1 METKHPFESR
11 EVPQIQTEFQA
22 RLHEKEVRAGLTDEE
37 LEGLTQEQKYE
48 RIETLVGNT
57 PKIEVPLVNGN
68 VLIQSDETANPTE
81 NHYDRVYLH
90 LLRELEKEGNIAPG
104 DTLLETTSGSA
115 GISFAWMCK
124 KLGFKPVV
132 FTPGF
137 IPEARRTELEHLAE
151 VHYSDDRERYLQA
164 CAEMM
169 VRYLRENKDKV
180 KTTGHKIWMPN
191 HSQDPRTPSAFHS
204 LADEVAQKYPGQPI
218 DYFIG
223 GVGNGSTILG
233 IAERLKQINPNAK
246 VIGFEPMEACPYYK
260 RYKDRWGHVA
270 PRFVRDED
278 VPEGYSFH
286 ELPGTGGFGNI
297 AFPFMTEA
305 VDRGLVDDIVPVP
318 DRQILDMLKY
328 NEGLPPEQQQGH
340 TSLIA
345 HYIADIW
352 AQHVKGKRFVS
363 MVYDKADRYGKPRL
377 LS

>member
-1 METKHPFESR
+1 METKRPFESR

-37 LEGLTQEQKYE
+37 LEGLTQEQRYE

-90 LLRELEKEGNIAPG
+90 LLHELEKEGIIAHG

-115 GISFAWMCK
+115 GISFSWMCN

-233 IAERLKQINPNAK
+233 IAERLKQINPNTK

-305 VDRGLVDDIVPVP
+305 VERGLVDDVVPVP
-318 DRQILDMLKY
+318 DKQILDMLKY

-352 AQHVKGKRFVS
+352 AQHTQGKRFVS

>member
-1 METKHPFESR
+1 METGNHYENR
-11 EVPQIQTEFQA
+11 EVPRHQTEFQA

-37 LEGLTQEQKYE
+37 LASVPQEEKYK

-57 PKIEVPLVNGN
+57 PKIEVALKNGN
-68 VLIQSDETANPTE
+68 MLIQSDETANPTE

-90 LLRELEKEGNIAPG
+90 LLHELEKEGNIAPG

-115 GISFAWMCK
+115 GISFAWMSK
-124 KLGFKPVV
+124 KLGYKPVV

-137 IPEARRTELEHLAE
+137 IPEPRRIELEHLAE
-151 VHYSDDRERYLQA
+151 VHYSEDKERYLQA

-169 VRYLRENKDKV
+169 VNYLRANKEQV

-191 HSQDPRTPSAFHS
+191 HSQDPRTPSAFYGV
-204 LADEVAQKYPGQPI
+204 ADEIAQKYPNRQV

-233 IAERLKQINPNAK
+233 IAERLKQHYPNVK

-260 RYKDRWGHVA
+260 RYKDRWRNVA
-270 PRFVRDED
+270 PRFITDEQ
-278 VPEGYSFH
+278 VPEGFSFH

-297 AFPFMTEA
+297 PFPFMTDA
-305 VDRGLVDDIVPVP
+305 VERGLVDDIVPVP
-318 DRQILDMLKY
+318 DKQILEMLKY

-340 TSLIA
+340 SSVIA
-345 HYIADIW
+345 RYIADIW
-352 AQHVKGKRFVS
+352 AQKTQGKNFVS
-363 MVYDKADRYGKPRL
+363 LVYDKADRYGKPRY
-377 LS
+377 SA